1 MLTKDK
7 IKTKIIRSTSKNPW
21 YNLALE
27 EYLLGKIQKD
37 EVILY
42 LWQNENTVVIGNN
55 QNPWKEVKC
64 KELELENGKL
74 ARRLSGGGAVFHD
87 LGNLNF
93 TFVMDKNLYDLQK
106 QLEVILK
113 SLKSLG
119 INAEFSGRNDLVVDG
134 KKFSGNAFY
143 FGEVGAYHHGTLLID
158 VDMKKLQKYLN
169 VSVQKMASKGIESVK
184 SRVINLHDINEDV
197 TIHTVI
203 KSLKETF
210 IQIYGGENK
219 EVVVDET
226 SNNIQRIY
234 DRYSSWEWRY
244 GQTPSFDIEFEKR
257 FTWGEIHIGLELENA
272 KISKSVI
279 YSDAMNSE
287 FVKVISNAIEGA
299 PFDMEH
305 IINKISKL
313 KATNEEEI
321 IKTDIKDWLSNI
333 DI

>member
-1 MLTKDK
+1 MLTKDR

-169 VSVQKMASKGIESVK
+169 VSAQKIASKGIDSVK
-184 SRVINLHDINEDV
+184 SRVINLHDINENV
-197 TIHTVI
+197 TIESII
-203 KSLKETF
+203 KCLKETF
-210 IQIYGGENK
+210 TKMYGGENK

-226 SNNIQRIY
+226 SYNIGEIY

-257 FTWGEIHIGLELENA
+257 FTWGEIHIGLGLENA

-287 FVKVISNAIEGA
+287 FVKVISNAIEGL

-305 IINKISKL
+305 IINKINQL
-313 KATNEEEI
+313 EATKEEEI
-321 IKTDIKDWLSNI
+321 MKKDIEKWLSNI